1 MVLRHVRDTPRL
13 DPEFAL
19 RLVGATMRVLSARI
33 SSLLAATAIDA
44 DVNERVRAL
53 SAALRTLRS
62 AQQRA
67 IDIASDKRASRSLS
81 STQRNTT
88 HDHDTLDDVDNRST
102 NDNVPSLDNDNINN
116 NSIHRTSLSARW
128 TPVVSST
135 RSANTMSISQ
145 RVVTARSRRP
155 ATSAWRNVV
164 SDVCRS
170 VYDAIEGFYLCLFVI
185 IFIILFICLF
195 VWFNK
200 NK

>member
-81 STQRNTT
+81 ATQRDTT
-88 HDHDTLDDVDNRST
+88 PDHDTLDNVDNRST
-102 NDNVPSLDNDNINN
+102 NDNVPSLDNNNNSN

-135 RSANTMSISQ
+135 RSAAANTMSISQ

-164 SDVCRS
+164 SDVCR
-170 VYDAIEGFYLCLFVI
+170 
-185 IFIILFICLF
+185 
-195 VWFNK
+195 WRR
-200 NK
+200 